1 MFSVFPTATRI
12 VAAPNPVESKDAAV
26 IIPVVLTLAS
36 DPTPDVEL
44 IVTVPP
50 VCETVTSLPA
60 TTEVTIPVN
69 CEPSPMYP
77 LPASIYPKASR
88 LLVLSILVPGL
99 NCNTLLSTCCSD
111 STR

>member
-12 VAAPNPVESKDAAV
+12 VAAPNPVVSKDAAV

-44 IVTVPP
+44 IVTAPA
-50 VCETVTSLPA
+50 VCEIVTSLPA
-60 TTEVTIPVN
+60 TIEVTIPDN

-77 LPASIYPKASR
+77 ALESIYPVASR
-88 LLVLSILVPGL
+88 LLFLRILVSGL
-99 NCNTLLSTCCSD
+99 NCNTLCSN
-111 STR
+111 